1 MFDDYEKFKKDVLAL
16 TKIDLNYYKEKHIQR
31 RIKSDCIGLHGDG
44 RGNGRQSGEQHII
57 ESDGTMIELTVLNF
71 LKSQNI
77 GGVGESVF
85 MENPQKQDLEEFILI
100 EKTGSE
106 KVNHINR
113 ATIAIQSW
121 SSSMYNAAKL
131 NEEVKDA
138 MEKIIE
144 YTEISKCSLNSDYN
158 FTDTKTKSYRYQAV
172 FDLVF

>member
-1 MFDDYEKFKKDVLAL
+1 
-16 TKIDLNYYKEKHIQR
+16 
-31 RIKSDCIGLHGDG
+31 
-44 RGNGRQSGEQHII
+44 
-57 ESDGTMIELTVLNF
+57 MIELTVLNF

-77 GGVGESVF
+77 GGVVENVF
-85 MENPQKQDLEEFILI
+85 MEKPQKQDLEEFILI

-121 SSSMYNAAKL
+121 SRSMYNAAKL

>member
-1 MFDDYEKFKKDVLAL
+1 
-16 TKIDLNYYKEKHIQR
+16 
-31 RIKSDCIGLHGDG
+31 
-44 RGNGRQSGEQHII
+44 
-57 ESDGTMIELTVLNF
+57 MIELTVLNF

-77 GGVGESVF
+77 GCVGENVF
-85 MENPQKQDLEEFILI
+85 MEKPQKQDLEEFILI
-100 EKTGSE
+100 EKKKTE

>member
-1 MFDDYEKFKKDVLAL
+1 
-16 TKIDLNYYKEKHIQR
+16 
-31 RIKSDCIGLHGDG
+31 
-44 RGNGRQSGEQHII
+44 
-57 ESDGTMIELTVLNF
+57 MIELTVLNF

-77 GGVGESVF
+77 GCVGENVF
-85 MENPQKQDLEEFILI
+85 MEKPQKQDLEEFVLI

-138 MEKIIE
+138 MERIIE

>member
-1 MFDDYEKFKKDVLAL
+1 
-16 TKIDLNYYKEKHIQR
+16 
-31 RIKSDCIGLHGDG
+31 
-44 RGNGRQSGEQHII
+44 
-57 ESDGTMIELTVLNF
+57 MIELTVLNF

>member
-1 MFDDYEKFKKDVLAL
+1 
-16 TKIDLNYYKEKHIQR
+16 
-31 RIKSDCIGLHGDG
+31 
-44 RGNGRQSGEQHII
+44 
-57 ESDGTMIELTVLNF
+57 MIELTVLNF

-77 GGVGESVF
+77 GCVGENVF
-85 MENPQKQDLEEFILI
+85 MEKPQKQDLEKFILI

-113 ATIAIQSW
+113 ATIAIQSL

>member
-1 MFDDYEKFKKDVLAL
+1 
-16 TKIDLNYYKEKHIQR
+16 
-31 RIKSDCIGLHGDG
+31 
-44 RGNGRQSGEQHII
+44 
-57 ESDGTMIELTVLNF
+57 MIELTVLNF

-77 GGVGESVF
+77 GCVGENVF
-85 MENPQKQDLEEFILI
+85 MEKPQKQDLEEFVLI

-138 MEKIIE
+138 MEKIIG

>member
-1 MFDDYEKFKKDVLAL
+1 
-16 TKIDLNYYKEKHIQR
+16 
-31 RIKSDCIGLHGDG
+31 
-44 RGNGRQSGEQHII
+44 
-57 ESDGTMIELTVLNF
+57 MIELTVLNL

-77 GGVGESVF
+77 GDVGENVF
-85 MENPQKQDLEEFILI
+85 MEKPQKQDLEEFILM